1 MKILQYDFVGNVKV
15 QTWLSKIKLAFQSH
29 GVHNQEFK
37 LNIAL

>member
-29 GVHNQEFK
+29 GVNNQEYK
-37 LNIAL
+37 IKIAL